1 MDAIICAEIIYLLSV
16 KKQDLHTDHTE
27 GNSLNS
33 WISLDFELCTQY
45 GSIMYA
51 PAQIHFARFVQKGSE
66 IDDGM
71 AFPCF
76 SHKVT
81 RTLNTLKQYPVCL
94 VSWTCSPCH
103 LVTLS
108 KEMQRI
114 NQFCQVLASRAFARH
129 GMYGMSPHHPMPSTM
144 APTWA
149 SSVYHRPLS
158 WTSWAPS
165 VEFFKSNHTVQ
176 V

>member
-103 LVTLS
+103 LV
-108 KEMQRI
+108 KRNAK
-114 NQFCQVLASRAFARH
+114 NQPIL
-129 GMYGMSPHHPMPSTM
+129 PSLGIQGIRQ
-144 APTWA
+144 AWDVWHEP
-149 SSVYHRPLS
+149 
-158 WTSWAPS
+158 APS
-165 VEFFKSNHTVQ
+165 HALDHGTYVGVFCVSSTTELNIMGALSGVL
-176 V
+176 